1 MAVTVS
7 RKTVSRKTISHR
19 ELRNNSAEILR
30 AVAAGESF
38 VVTNHGAAVAVL
50 APVGGPDYGGLSVQ
64 RADRTRRVRDLE
76 PADGRLDETTA
87 ESIDFLR
94 ADS

>member
-1 MAVTVS
+1 MLGVSNRNTV
-7 RKTVSRKTISHR
+7 SHR

-38 VVTNHGAAVAVL
+38 VVTNHGSPVAVL

-64 RADRTRRVRDLE
+64 RADRSRQMRELE
-76 PADGRLDETTA
+76 PADGRPDETTA
-87 ESIDFLR
+87 ESLNVLR
-94 ADS
+94 GEE

>member
-1 MAVTVS
+1 MSVTVS
-7 RKTVSRKTISHR
+7 RETVSCRTISHR

-30 AVAAGESF
+30 AVSAGESF
-38 VVTNHGAAVAVL
+38 VVTNHGSAVAVL
-50 APVGGPDYGGLSVQ
+50 TPIAAPEYGGLSVQ
-64 RADRTRRVRDLE
+64 RADRARKMRDLE

>member
-1 MAVTVS
+1 MLGVSNRNTV
-7 RKTVSRKTISHR
+7 SHR
-19 ELRNNSAEILR
+19 ELRNNSGEILR
-30 AVAAGESF
+30 AVADGASF
-38 VVTNHGAAVAVL
+38 VITNHGLAVAVL
-50 APVGGPDYGGLSVQ
+50 APIAAPEYGCLSVQ
-64 RADRTRRVRDLE
+64 RADRSRKMRDLE